1 MKAAINNTFDE
12 TIKEFCQIEFFPE
25 IDIEKIKKS
34 LKESSKNHF
43 TEQDLVYSILHKCSN
58 YDEVVWSL
66 YACDDS
72 QFIDRQIKNALIE
85 ISNIDSSLTWACME
99 VLERYKS
106 QFKIR
111 KKKSSHIINCGVVYD
126 S

>member
-1 MKAAINNTFDE
+1 MKAALKKTFDE
-12 TIKEFCQIEFFPE
+12 NIKEFCQIEFFPE
-25 IDIEKIKKS
+25 IDIEEIKKS
-34 LKESSKNHF
+34 LKDSSQHHF

-72 QFIDRQIKNALIE
+72 QFIHSQIKQALVA

-99 VLERYKS
+99 ILERYKS

-111 KKKSSHIINCGVVYD
+111 KKKSSHIINH
-126 S
+126 

>member
-1 MKAAINNTFDE
+1 MKTKTTTTFDE
-12 TIKEFCQIEFFPE
+12 NLKEFRLIKFFSDT
-25 IDIEKIKKS
+25 DIQNIKKT
-34 LKESSKNHF
+34 LKESSQYHF

-72 QFIDRQIKNALIE
+72 QFIHSQIKQALVE

-99 VLERYKS
+99 ILERYKS
-106 QFKIR
+106 QFMIR
-111 KKKSSHIINCGVVYD
+111 KKKSSYINN
-126 S
+126 SLNLN